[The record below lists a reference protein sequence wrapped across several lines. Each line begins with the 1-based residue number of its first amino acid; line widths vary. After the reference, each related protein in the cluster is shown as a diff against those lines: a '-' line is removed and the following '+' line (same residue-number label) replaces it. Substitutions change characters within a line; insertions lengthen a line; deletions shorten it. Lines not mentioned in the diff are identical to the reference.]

1 MSAVANTE
9 MKGLKK
15 KRPNPRQRRQRRAR
29 DARDAAF
36 AEENLAEDLSEPF
49 GLNPFQQISSS
60 PSSTSSPPS
69 AASKKK
75 IISPWIKL
83 AHAAQASTNPAHSNA
98 EGNPLNVSASAPSSS
113 PAKKKYV
120 SSWVRLAHAQSRP
133 NVEAKPVQK
142 PVQREGFEICLPL
155 PITQENFFNSQ
166 VLALEANIVFKLEL
180 QNAILFK

>member
-15 KRPNPRQRRQRRAR
+15 KRPNPRQRRQLR
-29 DARDAAF
+29 ARDAAF

-83 AHAAQASTNPAHSNA
+83 AHAQAFTNPAHPTA
-98 EGNPLNVSASAPSSS
+98 QGNPLNVSASAPSSS
-113 PAKKKYV
+113 PAKKNYV

-133 NVEAKPVQK
+133 NVEAK

>member
-9 MKGLKK
+9 MKGLKN
-15 KRPNPRQRRQRRAR
+15 KRLNPRQRRQRRAR
-29 DARDAAF
+29 DAAF
-36 AEENLAEDLSEPF
+36 AEENLAEER
-49 GLNPFQQISSS
+49 LNSFKQISSS
-60 PSSTSSPPS
+60 PSSTSSPPPS
-69 AASKKK
+69 AASNKKN
-75 IISPWIKL
+75 ISPLIKL

-98 EGNPLNVSASAPSSS
+98 EGNPFNVSASAPPSSS

>member
-9 MKGLKK
+9 MKGLKN
-15 KRPNPRQRRQRRAR
+15 KRLNPRQRQRRQRR
-29 DARDAAF
+29 ARDAAF
-36 AEENLAEDLSEPF
+36 AEENLAEDR
-49 GLNPFQQISSS
+49 LNPFKQISSS

-69 AASKKK
+69 AASNKKN
-75 IISPWIKL
+75 ISPLIKL
-83 AHAAQASTNPAHSNA
+83 DQAAQASTNPAHPNA

-113 PAKKKYV
+113 PANKKYV

-133 NVEAKPVQK
+133 NVEAKPVQS
-142 PVQREGFEICLPL
+142 FEICLPL
-155 PITQENFFNSQ
+155 PITQENFFNFQ